1 MQEATYHELARIEH
15 ATKARVYAKHGMHGK
30 AASHK
35 LRAAHHASFGT
46 PVSTKK
52 DALPISAQGR
62 SLFRTLQGDSRLL
75 VQQRDKLRQLKEKAV
90 SNVYENDP
98 ASLNAAWDEAL
109 PDSIIEHDDAGADSY
124 VYNDQELPARSPVR
138 IGAARRVGVNRKVS
152 SPRRRN
158 SDGSWSQDAHHGADA
173 GKSRPHSAPPSNS
186 ASLPELSDLFE
197 PAYENETARKMRGE
211 ESPARSPVRIGA
223 ARRAGV
229 NRRVSAPR
237 RRNSDGSW
245 SQDAH
250 HGADAGK
257 SRPHSAHP
265 SKMSAMA
272 VTSLLNPE
280 GVTCAITKQKNGARK
295 CRKRTENDEEPESEQ
310 CLYEEG
316 KGCVLNKNKV
326 FCVLSEK
333 RKNTC
338 RRARAGDIESDE
350 DRMFCKPDEQNL
362 CQYISEESEEESESP
377 ESRRS
382 EHTPEEAGS
391 YAMISSEQRRA
402 GSGTGQARK
411 CILKQKMKEGERTR
425 CVFAAKGEAVSPAD
439 EFACTLNESGKRCQL
454 REYAKGG
461 GCMLSKR
468 GRCKK
473 APRNYEL
480 TDEDQ
485 RECKMYGGKCLR
497 TAYETQRSVRRS
509 LPVAPL
515 ALISRPVAQAV
526 NSDRRLDGIFTEHD
540 PPLQPGLSPP
550 KRMSDGGGHYEDD
563 MHARAAR
570 LQLPYVPRA
579 PPGRQQEA
587 PSISDRLRSAAF
599 NSMLSGV
606 RRPQQAPRDTQSA
619 GPNVA
624 DAVRLLR
631 EAGVIE
637 APEGILTHTEFK
649 DKKRTLQNLHPD
661 RDNQRSLFD
670 AYSTLKR
677 HFDSE

>member
-152 SPRRRN
+152 S
-158 SDGSWSQDAHHGADA
+158 
-173 GKSRPHSAPPSNS
+173 
-186 ASLPELSDLFE
+186 
-197 PAYENETARKMRGE
+197 
-211 ESPARSPVRIGA
+211 
-223 ARRAGV
+223 
-229 NRRVSAPR
+229 PR